1 MNRVARWMIRLY
13 PASWRAR
20 YGDEIDALLSDTGAD
35 VRIVGDLARGGM
47 RMQLKAWPFP
57 LLALVLGL
65 AGLVLGTG
73 VAWLIPNLYTSQAT
87 LRIEKEPSVASADE
101 EIMRMT
107 MAVMSRSSLA
117 RVINQDGLYRDEQRV
132 KPLED
137 VIDEMRRRI
146 HVEPVRTPGQK
157 ENVAFSVRFDYG
169 DRVKARQTAAALIA
183 RFQEEASNP
192 GTLTGPRAGKMTV
205 VDFPSLPISPVSP
218 TNYVIVTGG
227 FLSALLIALLLRTIF
242 RGGWIRRRF
251 VLAGLTM
258 GVAGMILS
266 LVARD
271 INLISVTGP
280 GQKPIF
286 WENHFRS
293 NAIFMLPD
301 ATRDDVEA
309 IENEALSRTSLAKI
323 LEDPRL
329 HLYSSEQ
336 ATTPLEDVVQSMRNS
351 ISITPQTKPGAFL
364 SIAFEYRDRFRAQ
377 QALTALLGKFEEVAN
392 QRLSA
397 PMVTK
402 PTPVIEILDRAS
414 TPIDPAKPNRYLIA
428 GTGGICGVF
437 LAGIISL
444 LRRRWKPEQRISV
457 NS

>member
-65 AGLVLGTG
+65 AGLLLGTG

-87 LRIEKEPSVASADE
+87 LRIENEPSVASADE

-107 MAVMSRSSLA
+107 MAVMSRVSLA
-117 RVINQDGLYRDEQRV
+117 RVIEQAGLYRDEQRV

-137 VIDEMRRRI
+137 VIDEMRRAI
-146 HVEPVRTPGQK
+146 HIDPVRARSQK
-157 ENVAFSVRFDYG
+157 GNVAFNIGFEYG
-169 DRVKARQTAAALIA
+169 DRVKARETVAALIA
-183 RFQEEASNP
+183 SFQDASNS
-192 GTLTGPRAGKMTV
+192 LTQAGPHTEKMCV
-205 VDFPSLPISPVSP
+205 VDTASLPIDPVSP
-218 TNYVIVTGG
+218 TKTVVIIGG
-227 FLSALLIALLLRTIF
+227 FLAGLLIAFLLRTIS

-251 VLAGLTM
+251 AMAAFAM
-258 GVAGMILS
+258 GVAGVILS
-266 LVARD
+266 LLARD
-271 INLISVTGP
+271 INRISLTGP
-280 GQKPIF
+280 DQNSIL
-286 WENHFRS
+286 WTNHYRSRASFRLFGAKGVDVA
-293 NAIFMLPD
+293 AIQ
-301 ATRDDVEA
+301 
-309 IENEALSRTSLAKI
+309 NEALSRTSLAQIVKTPY
-323 LEDPRL
+323 LR
-329 HLYSSEQ
+329 LYSSEQ
-336 ATTPLEDVVQSMRNS
+336 ATTPLEDVVQSMRKS
-351 ISITPQTKPGAFL
+351 ISIDGSTYADGAFL
-364 SIAFEYRDRFRAQ
+364 SITFEYRDRFRAQ

-444 LRRRWKPEQRISV
+444 LRRRWKPADSITI
-457 NS
+457 